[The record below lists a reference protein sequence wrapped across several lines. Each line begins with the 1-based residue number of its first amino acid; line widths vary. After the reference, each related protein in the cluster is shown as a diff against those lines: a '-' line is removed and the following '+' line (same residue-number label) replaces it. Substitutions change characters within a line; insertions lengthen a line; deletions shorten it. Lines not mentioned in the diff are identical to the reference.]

1 MNEDEDEVKI
11 TTHTYLVEFV
21 TERETNKYYRFIEI
35 DKTKNYPENIK
46 IIRDD
51 YSNVAFEQK
60 NVIRRS
66 NIKFYYYPD
75 ELNHIKGQFL
85 NILKLKGGRDW
96 NENEFVM
103 ENNSLTPTVEK
114 PFNDFIDIMNR
125 YITDELKTDE
135 LKTDELKTDEKTDEK
150 TEKLITAFDFL
161 SNKENKIDKSS
172 NSILLNNI
180 GEILQEYQETFFSKR
195 GLSSFRFYKLRH
207 TVTEKFDKEEVKGY
221 FKDNDYE
228 KISNQ
233 VSLQKFRIDFIISVF
248 TSSTGM
254 IIAKKEIVD
263 DELRMNANISLHNI
277 KEQIKKL
284 NSICTVVKF
293 GEKILKFMMDN
304 EKFEFI
310 SQEDY
315 NILNSSGYI
324 KKQINNVEVT
334 EYYEKMKENEDVT
347 ENSGGRKRR
356 GSKKM
361 KRKNRKTT
369 RSRRNA

>member
-1 MNEDEDEVKI
+1 VILLNYKYSILYIMNEENNNTAEVEI

-35 DKTKNYPENIK
+35 DKTKEYPENIK

-85 NILKLKGGRDW
+85 NILKGGRDW

-114 PFNDFIDIMNR
+114 PFNDVIDTMNR
-125 YITDELKTDE
+125 YINETNGFKTNG
-135 LKTDELKTDEKTDEK
+135 KTKN
-150 TEKLITAFDFL
+150 LITAFDFL
-161 SNKENKIDKSS
+161 SNKENTIDESS
-172 NSILLNNI
+172 NSGLLINI

-195 GLSSFRFYKLRH
+195 GLSSFRFYKLTH

-263 DELRMNANISLHNI
+263 DKLRMNANISLHNI

-304 EKFEFI
+304 EKFELI

-315 NILNSSGYI
+315 NLLNSSYI

-334 EYYEKMKENEDVT
+334 EYYEKMDVT

-356 GSKKM
+356 GSKRL

>member
-1 MNEDEDEVKI
+1 MNKEYDNTGEVKI
-11 TTHTYLVEFV
+11 TNHTYLVEFV

-35 DKTKNYPENIK
+35 DKTKNYPNNIK

-51 YSNVAFEQK
+51 YSNLASEQK
-60 NVIRRS
+60 NVIRPS

-75 ELNHIKGQFL
+75 ELSHIKNQAL
-85 NILKLKGGRDW
+85 NILKGGRDW

-103 ENNSLTPTVEK
+103 ENNSLTPIVEK
-114 PFNDFIDIMNR
+114 PFNDFIDTMNQN
-125 YITDELKTDE
+125 IKQTNELEIDKETDELETDKKT
-135 LKTDELKTDEKTDEK
+135 K
-150 TEKLITAFDFL
+150 KLISAFDYL
-161 SNKENKIDKSS
+161 SNKENKIDTSS
-172 NSILLNNI
+172 NSGLLINI
-180 GEILQEYQETFFSKR
+180 GEILQEYQDTFFSKR

-207 TVTEKFDKEEVKGY
+207 TVTENFDKEEVKGY

-254 IIAKKEIVD
+254 IIAKREIVD
-263 DELRMNANISLHNI
+263 NADRKNANISLHNI

-293 GEKILKFMMDN
+293 GEKILKFTMDN
-304 EKFEFI
+304 NNFEFI

-315 NILNSSGYI
+315 DTLNSSVYI
-324 KKQINNVEVT
+324 KKHFNNVEVT
-334 EYYEKMKENEDVT
+334 EYYET
-347 ENSGGRKRR
+347 EKNVNIDGGRKRR
-356 GSKKM
+356 GSKRL